1 MLLAMTTPAQSLA
14 GLRVLDL
21 SRVLAG
27 PWATQMLADLGAD
40 VVKVERPGKGDDTRA
55 WGPPFLP
62 EADGSD
68 SAESAYYLCA
78 NRNKRSITIDLARPE
93 GAALVRELAA
103 QADVLVENFK
113 VGDLARHG
121 LAPADLLQ
129 QHPRLVICSITGFG
143 QTGPWA
149 ARPGYDFVAQAL
161 GGLMSLTGVPEGE
174 PGAGP
179 QKVGVAVTDLYTGL
193 HATIA
198 ILAALRHRDATGQ
211 GQHIDLALLDSQL
224 AMLANLA
231 SQTLCSGHP
240 PRRQGNAHPSIAPYQ
255 AFSAADGHLVIAVGN
270 DRQFEHLC
278 QALGHPEWAQ
288 DARFASNAERVRH
301 RPALEACLA
310 PALAQQ
316 PRAHWLTRL
325 EAAGVPCAPVN
336 RVDEAL
342 ALPQVAAREMVV
354 PLPHPLAPELKVV
367 GNPIHFSATPVQYLR
382 PPPRLGEHSE
392 AILSDWLGLS
402 DKKLH
407 FWRHSGA
414 LG

>member
-1 MLLAMTTPAQSLA
+1 MTAPAQSLA

-62 EADGSD
+62 EADGAD

-78 NRNKRSITIDLARPE
+78 NRNKRSLTIDLAHPE

-113 VGDLARHG
+113 VGDLARYG
-121 LAPADLLQ
+121 LAPAELLQ

-161 GGLMSLTGVPEGE
+161 GGLMSVTGVPEGE
-174 PGAGP
+174 AGAGP
-179 QKVGVAVTDLYTGL
+179 QKVGVAVTDLFTGL
-193 HATIA
+193 HASIA

-211 GQHIDLALLDSQL
+211 GQHIDLALLDCQL

-231 SQTLCSGHP
+231 SQTLCNGQA

-255 AFSAADGHLVIAVGN
+255 AFATADGHIVIAVGN
-270 DRQFEHLC
+270 DRQFERLC
-278 QALGHPEWAQ
+278 EALGHAEWAQ

-301 RPALEACLA
+301 RAALQDCLA
-310 PALAQQ
+310 LRLARQ
-316 PRAHWLTRL
+316 PRAHWLERL

-336 RVDEAL
+336 GVDEAL
-342 ALPQVAAREMVV
+342 ALPQVAARNMVV
-354 PLPHPLAPELKVV
+354 SLPHPLAPALKGV
-367 GNPIHFSATPVQYLR
+367 GNPIHFSATPVQYR
-382 PPPRLGEHSE
+382 MPPPRLGEQTQ
-392 AILSDWLGLS
+392 AVLNDWLGA
-402 DKKLH
+402 DDGKLQ